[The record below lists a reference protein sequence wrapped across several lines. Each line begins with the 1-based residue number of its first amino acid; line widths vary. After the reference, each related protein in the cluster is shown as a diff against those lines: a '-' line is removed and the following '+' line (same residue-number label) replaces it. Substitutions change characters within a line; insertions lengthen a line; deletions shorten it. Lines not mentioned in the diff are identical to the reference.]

1 MSVGAI
7 NNPTAFSVYTN
18 YARSAN
24 DLNNS
29 MTRLARGTKGVSD
42 DAAGVA
48 ISESMRSQANG
59 TAMAR
64 QNVNNALSMLQT
76 SDGWLQE
83 VNNILVRMHELS
95 IEAGDASM
103 KSADRGNIQAEFVQL
118 QSQLK
123 DIGDKNAKF
132 NGKSLFSNAFTGG
145 NAVTQIGADAGQTM
159 SITLVDLRSNGA
171 TSMSTNNWSTILGTA
186 SIFLCAGTQASALSG
201 INRSITRIQEAI
213 DFISDTR
220 AVVGGQMS
228 RLEQTNSGLLTYEDN
243 IRAAESKIR
252 DVDMARE
259 SSVMAQKQ
267 ILSQVGNAM
276 LAQANQLT
284 SGIVQLLNG

>member
-7 NNPTAFSVYTN
+7 NNPTAFSVYSN
-18 YARSAN
+18 YARSMIS
-24 DLNNS
+24 LTSS
-29 MTRLARGTKGVSD
+29 MTKLANGSKGVID

-48 ISESMRSQANG
+48 ISESMRSQADG

-64 QNVNNALSMLQT
+64 QNVTNALSMLQT
-76 SDGWLQE
+76 TDGWLQE

-103 KSADRGNIQAEFVQL
+103 GIEDRSNIQAEFTQL
-118 QSQLK
+118 QNQLK
-123 DIGDKNAKF
+123 SIGDQNAKF
-132 NGKSLFSNAFTGG
+132 NGKNLFSNAFVAGA
-145 NAVTQIGADAGQTM
+145 AVTQIGADAGQTM
-159 SITLVDLRSNGA
+159 SITLVDLRSVAA
-171 TSMSTNNWSTILGTA
+171 TSMGTNNWSTILGTA

-228 RLEQTNSGLLTYEDN
+228 RLQQTNSGLLTYEDN

-259 SSVMAQKQ
+259 SSLLAQKQ

-284 SGIVQLLNG
+284 SGIMQLLNG